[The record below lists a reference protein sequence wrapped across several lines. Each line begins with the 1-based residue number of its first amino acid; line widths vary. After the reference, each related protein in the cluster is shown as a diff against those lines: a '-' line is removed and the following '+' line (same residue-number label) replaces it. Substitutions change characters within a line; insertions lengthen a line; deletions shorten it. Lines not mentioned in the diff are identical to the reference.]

1 MRCVRGIEVTE
12 DSVSLDVIKSTCL
25 EGPGHFLG
33 SEQTLSLMQTEYIY
47 PSLGDRTSPKEW
59 VELGKPNLVQ
69 KAIEKKE
76 NILNN
81 AAKKIDPII
90 DEKLRSEFNIH
101 LV

>member
-1 MRCVRGIEVTE
+1 VRGIEVTD

-47 PSLGDRTSPKEW
+47 PSLGDRSSPKEW

-81 AAKKIDPII
+81 ATKKFDPSIDN
-90 DEKLRSEFNIH
+90 KLRSAFNIH
-101 LV
+101 LA

>member
-1 MRCVRGIEVTE
+1 
-12 DSVSLDVIKSTCL
+12 
-25 EGPGHFLG
+25 
-33 SEQTLSLMQTEYIY
+33 MQTEYIY

-81 AAKKIDPII
+81 AIKKIDPII
-90 DEKLRSEFNIH
+90 DKKLRSEFNIH
-101 LV
+101 LA

>member
-1 MRCVRGIEVTE
+1 MPR
-12 DSVSLDVIKSTCL
+12 
-25 EGPGHFLG
+25 GPGHFLG

-90 DEKLRSEFNIH
+90 DKKLRSEFNIH
-101 LV
+101 LA

>member
-1 MRCVRGIEVTE
+1 MYKRQC
-12 DSVSLDVIKSTCL
+12 LD
-25 EGPGHFLG
+25 GPGHFLG

-90 DEKLRSEFNIH
+90 DKKLRSEFNIH
-101 LV
+101 LA

>member
-1 MRCVRGIEVTE
+1 MPRGAR
-12 DSVSLDVIKSTCL
+12 
-25 EGPGHFLG
+25 HFLG

-90 DEKLRSEFNIH
+90 DKKLRSEFNIH
-101 LV
+101 LA

>member
-1 MRCVRGIEVTE
+1 
-12 DSVSLDVIKSTCL
+12 
-25 EGPGHFLG
+25 
-33 SEQTLSLMQTEYIY
+33 MQTEYIY

-81 AAKKIDPII
+81 ASKKIDPII
-90 DEKLRSEFNIH
+90 DKKLRSEFNIH
-101 LV
+101 LA